1 MELVFPARAGVI
13 LLSIKQGFISIRFP
27 RTRGVIRRGGHGG
40 RANIR
45 FPRTRGENRLSSGVS
60 WQPFGS
66 PPRVRGKHGGCL
78 WHRAETGI
86 TPARAGKTPCSRTS
100 RRATSDHPRACGE
113 NQVKNSCSIL
123 FSGSPPRVRG
133 KHAMS
138 PANPTRLGI
147 TPARAGKTCCL
158 DDKAQADEDHPRACG
173 EN

>member
-1 MELVFPARAGVI
+1 MGPNRITPARAGKTSPWTI
-13 LLSIKQGFISIRFP
+13 GFGAEQDHP
-27 RTRGVIRRGGHGG
+27 R
-40 RANIR
+40 AC
-45 FPRTRGENRLSSGVS
+45 GENLPKRRLYSGRC
-60 WQPFGS
+60 GS
-66 PPRVRGKHGGCL
+66 PPRVRGKPFTPPSGTLGV
-78 WHRAETGI
+78 RI